1 MDEPEKI
8 FNLTATGWTAIG
20 SVVSAASV
28 IVLSVFNAL
37 FLRSALKQSKIM
49 KDTATDV
56 HQQADWMKTQAEQM
70 TAQTI
75 KLGESIAVA
84 QQGASAALSQ
94 IKMMKDREGARISVS
109 INDDAVDV
117 SPKVAE
123 AIGIALSND
132 GPSVASDVRVV
143 AELFGQPGEGVPFM
157 GNATPLTAQTVIRAS
172 DGPIKVF
179 VPFASSPPG
188 LTQVGQRT
196 IDYYF
201 HLSGAVEYVDVFGE
215 KHKTTFRY
223 RSNFTEL
230 NYTLNKV
237 NTIAMVGGWRK
248 TGKPEENE
256 AA

>member
-1 MDEPEKI
+1 MDDPEKV
-8 FNLTATGWTAIG
+8 FNLTSTGWTAIG

-28 IVLSVFNAL
+28 LVLSVFNAL
-37 FLRSALKQSKIM
+37 FLKSALKQSKIM

-84 QQGASAALSQ
+84 QQGAAAVLSQ
-94 IKMMKDREGARISVS
+94 IKMGKDRERARISVS

-117 SPKVAE
+117 SSNAAE
-123 AIGIALSND
+123 PVTLSVSND
-132 GPSVASDVRVV
+132 GPTIASDVRVA

-157 GNATPLTAQTVIRAS
+157 GNATLLIAPTVIRAS
-172 DGPIKVF
+172 DGTINVF
-179 VPFASSPPG
+179 VPFSSTPPD
-188 LTQVGQRT
+188 LTQAGQRT

-215 KHKTTFRY
+215 KHKTNFRY
-223 RSNFTEL
+223 RSRFTEL
-230 NYTLNKV
+230 SYALHEVRK
-237 NTIAMVGGWRK
+237 IANVGGWHK

-256 AA
+256 AT

>member
-1 MDEPEKI
+1 MDEPENI

-157 GNATPLTAQTVIRAS
+157 GNATPLTATNCHPCQRWTDQSLRAIRQ
-172 DGPIKVF
+172 
-179 VPFASSPPG
+179 FAPWSNPSW
-188 LTQVGQRT
+188 TT
-196 IDYYF
+196 YYRLL
-201 HLSGAVEYVDVFGE
+201 LSLE
-215 KHKTTFRY
+215 R
-223 RSNFTEL
+223 RS
-230 NYTLNKV
+230 
-237 NTIAMVGGWRK
+237 
-248 TGKPEENE
+248 
-256 AA
+256 